1 MAKIIV
7 LSKETTELIA
17 AGEVVERPA
26 SVVKELLENSVDAGA
41 TAVTLEI
48 KNGGISYIRITDNG
62 CGIARD
68 DVRAAFLSHATSKIS
83 NARDLEA
90 IYTLGFRGEALASVA
105 AVARVELLTRTREE
119 ETGTHLVVEGG
130 ELGQPEDAGCPKG
143 TTLIVRDLFYN
154 TPARM
159 KFLKKDVAEANAVA
173 GVVDRL
179 ALSHPEVS
187 FRFIRDGKETLF
199 TSGDGKS
206 DSAIY
211 SVFGR
216 EFLAGLVPVDYEYN
230 NVKVEGFI
238 SKPSGARPN
247 RSMQFFFLNGRLI
260 KTGTGSSALTEAYRN
275 SVMVGKFPSCV
286 LSLSVP
292 PHTVDVNVHPAKI
305 EVRFSDEKAVFNA
318 VFYGV
323 KNALEGDT
331 SRAQF
336 IRKDDRR
343 AVSNYPD
350 MINDQAEKPEQLK
363 MQQPAQKSDDFW
375 TRILSKPAA
384 ARPLGQEDGDRDD
397 KDKNDGF
404 ILPLDDKTK
413 SGLLPEAKRENDF
426 LLKGA
431 GKQVQKQFVPIEP
444 DAKAQEDSFS
454 VPPKNEAADGMRED
468 TKQPDEAPEFR
479 LIGEAFKTY
488 ILAECKD
495 KILVIDKHAAH
506 ERIIFEQL
514 KASGGGADRQM
525 LLEPVTV
532 TLSKDE
538 YAAALENIGLLE
550 QSGFGV
556 QDFGSGTVLVGE
568 CPMLIDSWD
577 IRDIII
583 ELAGYLA
590 ANKTEL
596 VSEKVDRIYHTTAC
610 KAAVKAGDFTS
621 EYEMQK
627 FTEKLL
633 SMPEIRC
640 CPHGRPVL
648 IELTRRELEK
658 NFGRVQ

>member
-41 TAVTLEI
+41 TAITLEI
-48 KNGGISYIRITDNG
+48 KNGGITYIRITDNG

-68 DVRAAFLSHATSKIS
+68 DVRAAFLSHATSKIRQS
-83 NARDLEA
+83 SDLEA

-105 AVARVELLTRTREE
+105 AVARVELLSRAQEE
-119 ETGTHLVVEGG
+119 ETGTRFTVEGG
-130 ELGQPEDAGCPKG
+130 EQGEPEDAGCPKG
-143 TTLIVRDLFYN
+143 TTLIIHDLFYN

-173 GVVDRL
+173 GVVDRI

-199 TSGDGKS
+199 TSGDGKL
-206 DSAIY
+206 DSAVY

-216 EFLAGLVPVDYEYN
+216 EFLAGLVPVNYEHN
-230 NVKVEGFI
+230 SVKVTGFTT
-238 SKPSGARPN
+238 KPSGVRPN
-247 RSMQFFFLNGRLI
+247 RGMQFFFLNGRLI
-260 KTGTGSSALTEAYRN
+260 KTGTGSAALSEAYRN
-275 SVMVGKFPSCV
+275 SIMVGKFPACV
-286 LSLSVP
+286 LNLSVP

-305 EVRFSDEKAVFNA
+305 EVRFADEKNVFNA
-318 VFYGV
+318 VYYGV

-331 SRAQF
+331 SRVQF
-336 IRKDDRR
+336 VKKDDRR
-343 AVSNYPD
+343 AVGNYLN
-350 MINDQAEKPEQLK
+350 MLEAQSEKPEQLTI
-363 MQQPAQKSDDFW
+363 QQPVQKNEDFW
-375 TRILSKPAA
+375 SRIISKPSSPK
-384 ARPLGQEDGDRDD
+384 PLGQEDDD
-397 KDKNDGF
+397 ADEKRSGGF

-413 SGLLPEAKRENDF
+413 SGFAPDAERENDF
-426 LLKGA
+426 LVKGTA
-431 GKQVQKQFVPIEP
+431 VKQESTEQTQVVS
-444 DAKAQEDSFS
+444 DAATAEVTSYGENNNKNQEKAVDE
-454 VPPKNEAADGMRED
+454 
-468 TKQPDEAPEFR
+468 QPGEVPEFR
-479 LIGEAFKTY
+479 IIGEAFKTY
-488 ILAECKD
+488 IMIECKE

-506 ERIIFEQL
+506 ERIVFEQL
-514 KASGGGADRQM
+514 KASGGESDRQL

-532 TLSKDE
+532 TLNKEE
-538 YAAALENIGLLE
+538 YTAAIENTELLE
-550 QSGFGV
+550 KSGFGV
-556 QDFGSGTVLVGE
+556 QDFGSGTVIVGE
-568 CPMLIDSWD
+568 CPMLVDSGD

-596 VSEKVDRIYHTTAC
+596 VSEKIDRIYHTTAC

-621 EYEMQK
+621 DYEMRR

-648 IELTRRELEK
+648 IELSRRELEK